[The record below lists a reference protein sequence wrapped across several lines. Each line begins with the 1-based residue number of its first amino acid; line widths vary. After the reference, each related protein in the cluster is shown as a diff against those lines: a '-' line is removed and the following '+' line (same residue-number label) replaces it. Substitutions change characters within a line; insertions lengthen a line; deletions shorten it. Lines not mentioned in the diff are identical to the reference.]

1 MCEVKTEYHMG
12 FEHPLNL
19 VPKGT
24 KSPWMLRND
33 YMIETVTPMADA
45 GCS

>member
-1 MCEVKTEYHMG
+1 MYEVKTEYHMG

-19 VPKGT
+19 VPRGT
-24 KSPWMLRND
+24 NSPLLRND
-33 YMIETVTPMADA
+33 YMIEAVTPMAGA